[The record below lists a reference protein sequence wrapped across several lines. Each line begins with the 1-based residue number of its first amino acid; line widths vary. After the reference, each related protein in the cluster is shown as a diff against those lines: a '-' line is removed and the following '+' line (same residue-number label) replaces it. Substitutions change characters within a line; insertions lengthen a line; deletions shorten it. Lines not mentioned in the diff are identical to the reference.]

1 MNDQAQVQGFDLSNL
16 EVESGPAVH
25 QVSVIDDLDG
35 NPVSGFVIVGKN
47 SPQYQKVTRDI
58 RIANIKRAS
67 KRKGQI
73 DASTDNGAEVIAR
86 TVEESD
92 RMTALAVVTGWFG
105 MMQNGQLMSFDKSV
119 VEKMFKKYPQW
130 QAKVLAALEDDANFT
145 KG

>member
-16 EVESGPAVH
+16 DAEAGPAVH

-35 NPVSGFVIVGKN
+35 NPVSGFIIVGKN
-47 SPQYQKVTRDI
+47 SPQYQAAAREI
-58 RIANIKRAS
+58 RKDNIKRAS
-67 KRKGQI
+67 KRKTQI
-73 DASTDNGAEVIAR
+73 DASTDQGAEVIAR

-92 RMTALAVVTGWFG
+92 RKTALAVVTGWFG
-105 MMQNGQLMSFDKSV
+105 MKQNGQLMSFDKAI

-130 QAKVLAALEDDANFT
+130 QAKVLAALEDDANFM